1 LKLPVYPRGGIPDD
15 VIAIATGQGHTV
27 GHYASLEGDG
37 RPGIARGVNVVELL
51 ADATDEQGG
60 RAWLSTKASVAVT
73 GLYQRIPLTQFTDNQ
88 RERKLAPT
96 ISLAAL
102 AAGSGSLAHH
112 DAQATEADHG
122 DGHEKP
128 LDGHGG
134 GHGESHEILLPF
146 DAANDAHPDSEYRW
160 AMSIDND
167 KCTGCGACVA
177 ACYTENAIPI
187 VGEEGMARHREMSW
201 IRIERYVDEGDR
213 TDGLERRPHPDR
225 EALGKTDVRYAPML
239 CQHCGAAPCE
249 SVCPVIATYHTPEG
263 LNGMVYNR
271 CVGTRYCGNN
281 CSYKVRRFNYFDYS
295 RHNWPGNLN
304 LMQNPDVTTRQ
315 QGVMEKCSFCVQ
327 RIMTARQTAKNEDRP
342 IADGEVVTACQQ
354 TCPSQAIEF
363 GNAKDK
369 KSKVVVTSNNE
380 KRAYH
385 SLHVLNTRPAITYLK
400 QVDRADDERSH
411 G

>member
-1 LKLPVYPRGGIPDD
+1 
-15 VIAIATGQGHTV
+15 
-27 GHYASLEGDG
+27 
-37 RPGIARGVNVVELL
+37 
-51 ADATDEQGG
+51 
-60 RAWLSTKASVAVT
+60 
-73 GLYQRIPLTQFTDNQ
+73 
-88 RERKLAPT
+88 
-96 ISLAAL
+96 
-102 AAGSGSLAHH
+102 
-112 DAQATEADHG
+112 
-122 DGHEKP
+122 
-128 LDGHGG
+128 
-134 GHGESHEILLPF
+134 
-146 DAANDAHPDSEYRW
+146 
-160 AMSIDND
+160 
-167 KCTGCGACVA
+167 
-177 ACYTENAIPI
+177 
-187 VGEEGMARHREMSW
+187 
-201 IRIERYVDEGDR
+201 
-213 TDGLERRPHPDR
+213 
-225 EALGKTDVRYAPML
+225 VR
-239 CQHCGAAPCE
+239 
-249 SVCPVIATYHTPEG
+249 IATYHTPEG

-295 RHNWPGNLN
+295 RQNWPGNLN